1 MGSHVIGHNI
11 LKQILHLSLLNMQ
24 AELVK
29 NHVYFLK
36 VNGWQDNLWGK
47 LKMLHIEL
55 YTHLLWIST
64 IHLIILK
71 LKITTKLF

>member
-36 VNGWQDNLWGK
+36 VNGWQDNLRGK
-47 LKMLHIEL
+47 LKMLHI
-55 YTHLLWIST
+55 
-64 IHLIILK
+64 
-71 LKITTKLF
+71 